1 MAGFW
6 EGEGSMSISIT
17 KRNHQKFGIQLLPK
31 VSIGQ
36 DQDALFILDWIQ
48 LYFGGYGSLGNRK
61 KKPSFWT
68 YHLQS
73 RASIQKYFIPF
84 YENYL
89 FKRSGKRETFRI
101 FKEILIR
108 MQDNEHLEIEGCK
121 NIVRLA
127 YRMNLDKGNGR
138 KRTLDEVLSII
149 DSKASSST
157 G

>member
-6 EGEGSMSISIT
+6 EGEGSMTVSIT
-17 KRNHQKFGIQLLPK
+17 KRNDLKFGIQLIPE

-36 DQDALFILDWIQ
+36 NQDALFILDWIQ
-48 LYFGGYGSLGNRK
+48 LYLGSGGTLKNRK
-61 KKPSFWT
+61 TQPRLWVFR
-68 YHLQS
+68 LGS
-73 RASIQKYFIPF
+73 RPSIQKYFIPF

-108 MQDNEHLEIEGCK
+108 MQDKEHLEIEGCK

-127 YRMNLDKGNGR
+127 YRMNLDKGGGR

-149 DSKASSST
+149 DSKASSSK